1 MKYLIAVITIFMC
14 VKDIRS
20 QTYEIGPY
28 IGGANYIGDVG
39 STNYIAPKS
48 LVAGGIFKWN
58 RSKRHSFRLSI
69 LHTTLEGDDK
79 NASENRRQERGYA
92 FKNQVTEA
100 SLGIEYTFWE
110 WNLHNLKQQF
120 TPYLYTGLTGV
131 FTEDKYLNRNNQIA
145 SADNK
150 ITAAIPMVI
159 GIKGTLNT
167 KWVLGLE
174 AGARY
179 TFTDNLDGSN
189 PEEFDGGDAYPSFGN
204 PNTNDWYMFVGISLT
219 YTFGRKPC
227 YCVF

>member
-69 LHTTLEGDDK
+69 LHTTLEADDK
-79 NASENRRQERGYA
+79 NASENRRQAREYS
-92 FKNQVTEA
+92 FKNEVTEA

-110 WNLHNLKQQF
+110 WNLHNLKPQL

-131 FTEDKYLNRNNQIA
+131 FTKDQYINRSNAIV
-145 SADNK
+145 SGDNK
-150 ITAAIPMVI
+150 ITAAIPMVL
-159 GIKGTLNT
+159 GIKGTLSTN
-167 KWVLGLE
+167 WVLGLE

-189 PEEFDGGDAYPSFGN
+189 PEEFNGGDAYTSFGN
-204 PNTNDWYMFVGISLT
+204 PNTNDWYMFVGITLT

-227 YCVF
+227 YCAF

>member
-14 VKDIRS
+14 VKNIHS

-69 LHTTLEGDDK
+69 LHTTLEADDK
-79 NASENRRQERGYA
+79 NASENRRQERGYS
-92 FKNQVTEA
+92 FKNELTEA

-110 WNLHNLKQQF
+110 WNLHNLQPQF
-120 TPYLYTGLTGV
+120 TPYLYTGLTGI
-131 FTEDKYLNRNNQIA
+131 FTEDQYINRKNRIVPG
-145 SADNK
+145 DNK
-150 ITAAIPMVI
+150 ITAAIPMVL
-159 GIKGTLNT
+159 GVKGTLNT
-167 KWVLGLE
+167 NWVLGLE

-204 PNTNDWYMFVGISLT
+204 PNTNDWYMFVGITLT

>member
-1 MKYLIAVITIFMC
+1 MRYLIAVVTILMC
-14 VKDIRS
+14 VKDIHS

-39 STNYIAPKS
+39 STSYIAPKS
-48 LVAGGIFKWN
+48 LLGGGIFKWN

-69 LHTTLEGDDK
+69 LHTSLEADDE
-79 NASENRRQERGYA
+79 NSDENRRQQRGYS
-92 FKNQVTEA
+92 FKNEITEA

-110 WNLHNLKQQF
+110 WNLHNLKPQL

-131 FTEDKYLNRNNQIA
+131 FTDNQYINRTNRIVPG
-145 SADNK
+145 DNK

-159 GIKGTLNT
+159 GVKGTLNT
-167 KWVLGLE
+167 NLVLGLE
-174 AGARY
+174 AGPRY

-189 PEEFDGGDAYPSFGN
+189 PEEFDGGDVYPSFGN
-204 PNTNDWYMFVGISLT
+204 PNTNDWYMFVGVTLT